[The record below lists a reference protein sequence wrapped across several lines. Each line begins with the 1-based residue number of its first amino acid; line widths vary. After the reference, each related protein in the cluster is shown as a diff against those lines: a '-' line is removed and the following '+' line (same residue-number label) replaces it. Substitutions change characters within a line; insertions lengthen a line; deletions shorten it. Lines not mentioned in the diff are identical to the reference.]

1 MWPSNSGIKRRMPDE
16 DIYKLATKEVIDKV
30 VELRANRRTYEWIAC
45 HMYANNYL
53 SPYKRWNTRLVKS
66 LLSAHGVKSGLMS
79 KLPDYRHLPV
89 IEAMLADGVSM
100 DDIAEHLNSQGC
112 RTVNGYLFTKS
123 LVKQYV
129 HRYKELELKH
139 GEYAVR
145 FLQPVE
151 DDDDI

>member
-1 MWPSNSGIKRRMPDE
+1 MKPRMPDE

-45 HMYANNYL
+45 HMYANNYP

-66 LLSAHGVKSGLMS
+66 LLSVHGVKSGLMS

-89 IEAMLADGVSM
+89 IEAMLADGLSF
-100 DDIAEHLNSQGC
+100 DDIVNQLNSQG
-112 RTVNGYLFTKS
+112 RKTVNGYPFTKS
-123 LVKQYV
+123 LVKQYIS
-129 HRYKELELKH
+129 RYKALRLKH